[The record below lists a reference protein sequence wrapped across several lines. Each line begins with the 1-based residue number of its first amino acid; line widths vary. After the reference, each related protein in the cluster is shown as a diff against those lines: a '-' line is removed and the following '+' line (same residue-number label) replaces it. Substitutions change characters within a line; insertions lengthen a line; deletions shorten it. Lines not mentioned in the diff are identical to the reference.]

1 VCGDGALHQRARTI
15 STTMSTFL
23 LLAICLA
30 LGFLAARFGN
40 PPPMLARGLNWWIL
54 NIALPATVLL
64 HVPRLDF
71 DWGFWYLVAAM
82 WFVLLGAWAFFS
94 ILGRALGWS
103 AARIGALTLVCGLGN
118 TAFIGFP
125 LIEALRGAEGLKLA
139 VVADQAGTF
148 LAFAIGGAVIA
159 AVYSG
164 AKLDTAGI
172 ARRVVYFPPFICLVI
187 ALIAGQMGGW
197 PEVLPPALERL
208 SATLTPLALFSCGL
222 QFQLKFAPGEVG
234 ATAAGLS
241 WKLLLAPLI
250 VYAGGSL
257 LGVSDSVAAVS
268 VLEAAMAPM
277 ISAAVLAEQHGL
289 EPALAN
295 TVAAIGIIVSFFT
308 VPFANGLL

>member
-1 VCGDGALHQRARTI
+1 VCGDGALQRAFDDDL
-15 STTMSTFL
+15 SMSTFL
-23 LLAICLA
+23 LLAACLA
-30 LGFLAARFGN
+30 LGFISARWAN

-64 HVPRLDF
+64 HVPRLNF

-82 WFVLLGAWAFFS
+82 WLVFFGAWAFFAT
-94 ILGRALGWS
+94 LGRSLGWP

-118 TAFIGFP
+118 TAFVGFP
-125 LIEALRGAEGLKLA
+125 LVEALRGAEGLKLA
-139 VVADQAGTF
+139 VIADQVGTF
-148 LAFAIGGAVIA
+148 LAFGIGGAVVA

-164 AKLDTAGI
+164 AKLDPAGI
-172 ARRVVYFPPFICLVI
+172 ARRVAFFPPFICLVI
-187 ALIAGQMGGW
+187 ALVVGQLGGW
-197 PEVLPPALERL
+197 PDVLPPALERL

-222 QFQLKFAPGEVG
+222 QFRLKFAPGELG

-241 WKLLLAPLI
+241 WKLLLAPLL
-250 VYAGGSL
+250 VYFGGSL

-277 ISAAVLAEQHGL
+277 VSAAVLAEQHGL

-295 TVAAIGIIVSFFT
+295 TVAAIGIIISFIT
-308 VPFANGLL
+308 VPLANGLL